1 MSIRNFQNLR
11 QAKRDFVTVASIAVV
26 VIFFA
31 STSYVTFIIDNPT
44 RDREIVLYYQV
55 GLQTLYGD
63 RESVY
68 LTSTPIGWSV
78 LLASANNI
86 INDVFITA
94 KLFSVFFATAILVLS
109 FFIIKN
115 IFDRQLALLAQTI
128 IAITP
133 FFHVEAILTHHEML
147 PVFLICFSFYFI
159 TKRKLSNRDIILC
172 GVFLGFASML
182 RYQAIFI
189 AISCLPFF
197 LIQYKRI
204 HLSKTVIFLIFFIIA
219 FSPLLVYN
227 FLTFGTL
234 IENDPSL
241 HLRGYSIIADTTG
254 LEKTFVERTQSVG
267 SNTFFE
273 INESFIKN
281 YFYNL
286 FVNNPNT
293 MFHITHDIQNWSPI
307 PFIQYVGIPIILGG
321 AVVAFNRHIEK
332 KEIIF
337 LAITSL
343 IILAFLVMIGYT
355 EYFFMCIIIPVLVL
369 GIRSI
374 KEIEP
379 NVLPLLVIPACFFT
393 MMSIIQIH
401 SPFDLFGILLI
412 PATLTALFILKGIPK
427 IIRFG
432 QSPDKKTIHVK
443 TVIVFTISIIIVTN
457 LIFSY
462 ELQAMMIF
470 DDNFD
475 WKDIFRTHNYE
486 ISLAHEME
494 EIGQMLSMEPDIKN
508 KYIMANANGFSHHA
522 NAKFLYAGLTEG
534 TQDATIMDYVTRQSW
549 SDFEIATSNVES
561 LPNDRYNKYNPLP
574 DYLIYVDSEF
584 DTIPSLRALQNP
596 DDLNIP
602 KNFELLYENDK
613 SGIFVY
619 KIKYE

>member
-337 LAITSL
+337 LAIISL